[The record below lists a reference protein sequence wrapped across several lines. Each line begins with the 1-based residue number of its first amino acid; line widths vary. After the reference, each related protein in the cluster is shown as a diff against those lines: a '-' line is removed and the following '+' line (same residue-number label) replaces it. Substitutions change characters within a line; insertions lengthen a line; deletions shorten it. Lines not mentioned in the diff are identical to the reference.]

1 MIRNVSCLPKK
12 TIVQKVWHHDC
23 GATLFSWKHASVVC
37 QRRRFSQ
44 NVIDSRANS
53 QLPILSLPLQYLK
66 GMDPSQF
73 DSNTYQRLDVKYD
86 PNSGKPIISK
96 EENKTSKKLIVSE
109 CSYDP
114 QTESYRILWEDGQSS
129 EYSHRWVQQELLKW
143 KGENGTYNDN
153 DSMTKTEPRIKFWR
167 NLDDEQVRNPDSGLS
182 QSFHD
187 TVMTD
192 DGIKRAL
199 KALYEYGI
207 VLVTGTPTDDGGS
220 GVAAL
225 AAALGGGSVKHDNPN
240 SLLSHYRSNP
250 TSTSPTML
258 PHGTDGPLRTLY
270 GGVWSTASSGQAE
283 GTSVADSAYGQDG
296 LPLHTDMT
304 YHQDPPGLQI
314 FTMAQPAIKGGES
327 VFADGFALAERL
339 RTNNPEAFATLSQ
352 TSRRYHSID
361 ALTGWHLEAHGPVIS
376 VRNGHVVGIRHND
389 LDRLSDLPPADYSQ
403 TEQEEFYEKLERA
416 HQAWD
421 ELIAMDE
428 FRLVAPLKAGDTMVV
443 ANHVSVIQAFSLF
456 FVVVAFAL
464 SYDQLWFVSDS
475 RLLSILLFA
484 TKRTASISW
493 EICF

>member
-1 MIRNVSCLPKK
+1 MIRNAICLR
-12 TIVQKVWHHDC
+12 TVVQKSWHHNHQ
-23 GATLFSWKHASVVC
+23 ATKLILSWNNVSVVG
-37 QRRRFSQ
+37 QRRQFSQ
-44 NVIDSRANS
+44 NAT
-53 QLPILSLPLQYLK
+53 LPILSLPLQYLRK
-66 GMDPSQF
+66 MDPSQF
-73 DSNTYQRLDVKYD
+73 DANTHQRLDVNYD
-86 PNSGKPIISK
+86 SNSGKPIIAK
-96 EENKTSKKLIVSE
+96 EENKLAVSE
-109 CSYDP
+109 CSYNDL
-114 QTESYRILWEDGQSS
+114 TESFRILWEDGQSS
-129 EYSHRWVQQELLKW
+129 EYSHQWVQQELWKW
-143 KGENGTYNDN
+143 QGDN
-153 DSMTKTEPRIKFWR
+153 NNHSDNFTIKTEPRIKLWR

-192 DGIKRAL
+192 EGSKRAL

-207 VLVTGTPTDDGGS
+207 VLVTGTPTEDGGS

-225 AAALGGGSVKHDNPN
+225 AAALGGGSMKHDNPN

-314 FTMAQPAIKGGES
+314 FTMAQPATKGGES
-327 VFADGFALAERL
+327 VFGDGFALAERL

-389 LDRLSDLPPADYSQ
+389 LDRLPDLPPIGYSQ
-403 TEQEEFYEKLERA
+403 TEREEFYEKLERA

-428 FRLVAPLKAGDTMVV
+428 FRLVVPLKAGDTMVV
-443 ANHVSVIQAFSLF
+443 ANHVS
-456 FVVVAFAL
+456 
-464 SYDQLWFVSDS
+464 
-475 RLLSILLFA
+475 IL
-484 TKRTASISW
+484 
-493 EICF
+493 